1 MTELRHGWF
10 EKTIP
15 PQYQLKLFYK
25 SNQGTVIMRVLIV
38 TDLEGVNGVLN
49 FSDWC
54 TPEGLRNEAGC
65 RFLTEEVNAAV
76 KGFFNAGAT
85 EVIVADGH
93 GSGGSIRGEI
103 LDKRAALQR
112 GLKLSPIYH
121 DNCDVAA
128 FIGQHAKAGTANAH
142 LAHTQTEEAIDFR
155 INGLSVGEFGQLAY
169 AFFERNIPVIFASG
183 DLALTH
189 EASDLVAGIYTSAV
203 KEGFNAPLDAACPAD
218 EVMERQSAAL
228 HYPREQVLLDIE
240 NKCFAALQKY
250 ATSPEAFTIK
260 PLTKPYRAEA
270 EYRATS
276 TKLSRV
282 TGHLPARKI
291 ITSYHDTVAGVFC
304 EFYGKLEWGKVEGE
318 HYKII

>member
-1 MTELRHGWF
+1 
-10 EKTIP
+10 
-15 PQYQLKLFYK
+15 
-25 SNQGTVIMRVLIV
+25 MRVLIV

-49 FSDWC
+49 FPDWC

-93 GSGGSIRGEI
+93 GSGGSIRGEL
-103 LDKRAALQR
+103 LDRRAALQR
-112 GLKLSPIYH
+112 GLKLSPIYN

-228 HYPREQVLLDIE
+228 HYPREQVLSDIE

-250 ATSPEAFTIK
+250 AATPETFAIK